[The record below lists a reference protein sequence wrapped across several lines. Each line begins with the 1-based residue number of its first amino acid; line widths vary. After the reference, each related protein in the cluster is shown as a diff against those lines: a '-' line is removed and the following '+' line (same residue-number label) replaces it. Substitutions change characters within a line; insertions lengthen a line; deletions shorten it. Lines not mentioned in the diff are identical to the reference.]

1 MNSENDMMNSL
12 DESTDFAEL
21 ESMFGAPEDELAQME
36 KTSLTENLE
45 GFASCFPDWDLH
57 PPKKQF

>member
-1 MNSENDMMNSL
+1 MSEETNTMNGSGDLS
-12 DESTDFAEL
+12 DFDEL

-36 KTSLTENLE
+36 KTTLTENLE

-57 PPKKQF
+57 PPIKE

>member
-1 MNSENDMMNSL
+1 MINEPEAKIAVN
-12 DESTDFAEL
+12 TDTSFDEL

-36 KTSLTENLE
+36 KTELTENLE

-57 PPKKQF
+57 PPIRK